1 MALSDV
7 DSLRAAYQM
16 QELEHVVVVVERLA
30 GAHQH
35 NVGDL
40 FAAVLLHEQDF
51 VQNLACGQTARA
63 SVQTGGTEL
72 AAHPAAD
79 LRRNAD
85 GHAVLVVHQYGLH
98 AVAIPQTP

>member
-7 DSLRAAYQM
+7 DPLRTAHQM
-16 QELEHVVVVVERLA
+16 QEFEHVFIVVERLA

-40 FAAVLLHEQDF
+40 FTAVLLHEQDF

-98 AVAIPQTP
+98 AVAVPQTP